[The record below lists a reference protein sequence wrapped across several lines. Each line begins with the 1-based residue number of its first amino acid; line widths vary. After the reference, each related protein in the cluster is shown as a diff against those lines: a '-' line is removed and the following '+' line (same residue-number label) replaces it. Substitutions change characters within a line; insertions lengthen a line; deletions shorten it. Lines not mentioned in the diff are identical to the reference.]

1 MNDDGDSRVLLIDG
15 YGQIYRAFYAIRELS
30 NRRGDPTNALFGV
43 ARFLAALE
51 KQAPHQYGAFVLDR
65 GKPEARLA
73 LLPEYKATRPP
84 MPEALLRQLPAI
96 REWITASGWLV
107 MEKEG
112 WEADDLMAAA
122 ACALRDDH
130 EVWLVSRD
138 KDLAQVVGG
147 NVVQIVPGNK
157 GRLERWGIAEV
168 EAKFGVPP
176 ASLADYLALVGDA
189 SDNIPGVPGVGAKT
203 AAVLLQRYNNIDNL
217 LAHLDEVEP
226 ARLRDKL
233 GQAKDLL
240 IRNRKLVT
248 LKQELPPDW
257 PGPAGLK
264 RRPPDWDEL
273 LGICEEN
280 DLHSLRKE
288 LIARRDAFRSP
299 SLF

>member
-1 MNDDGDSRVLLIDG
+1 MHEDGNSRVVLIDG
-15 YGQIYRAFYAIRELS
+15 YGQVYRAFYAIRELS
-30 NRRGDPTNALFGV
+30 NRRGDPTNALFGI
-43 ARFLAALE
+43 ARFLSALE
-51 KQAPHQYGAFVLDR
+51 KQTPHEYGAFVLDR
-65 GKPEARLA
+65 GKPAARLE
-73 LLPEYKATRPP
+73 LLPEYKATRSP
-84 MPEALLRQLPAI
+84 MPEALLRQLPVI

-107 MEKEG
+107 LEEEG

-122 ACALRDDH
+122 ACALRDSH

-147 NVVQIVPGNK
+147 SVVQVVPGSK
-157 GRLERWGIAEV
+157 GRLERWGVEEV

-176 ASLADYLALVGDA
+176 ASLADYLALVGDN

-203 AAVLLQRYNNIDNL
+203 AAALLKQFGNIDNL
-217 LAHLDEVEP
+217 LARLDEVQSP
-226 ARLRDKL
+226 RLRDKL
-233 GQAKDLL
+233 DQARDVLT
-240 IRNRKLVT
+240 RNRKLVT
-248 LKQELPPDW
+248 LGRELPPSW

-264 RRPPDWDEL
+264 RRPPDWDKL
-273 LGICEEN
+273 LSICEEN